1 MRKQVNIKNF
11 FFLFIALLFL
21 LYVNTKIANGPI
33 GTFFEENSLRTING
47 LLILAGIFEG
57 IVVGY
62 GFILYLVKKLC
73 HRVWL
78 KTVSTTRS
86 GVKENI
92 QQDLLGHQDEDKNS
106 WIVLNY
112 LIYASS
118 VETSPIAQKLLH
130 MLKDTFEQ
138 GKNQDEVSYFFMA
151 NRKNNSVSTFLNSES
166 DFKFRCEQYS
176 YSVSK
181 RYTYNSVNMSESK
194 IDIYKFRVMVHELLH
209 MSLYD
214 TPSSKEDDI
223 QYFRKLF
230 AWMDSIKGDVGFSG
244 YMREVFLLLQALPCI
259 QQKFNSHNMRD
270 KLVLAKIANI
280 QHSRL
285 AKTAFKYANKTLRES
300 EGIPLE
306 DYARSMGL
314 ILAYPEEFGL
324 RQRIGL
330 CYAIE
335 KRRGHYEK
343 MYHEQYIHTIA
354 LLLSAVPLK
363 CEDIPNSDVI
373 DMLFTIMNGV
383 SEVKEVR

>member
-1 MRKQVNIKNF
+1 
-11 FFLFIALLFL
+11 
-21 LYVNTKIANGPI
+21 
-33 GTFFEENSLRTING
+33 
-47 LLILAGIFEG
+47 
-57 IVVGY
+57 
-62 GFILYLVKKLC
+62 
-73 HRVWL
+73 
-78 KTVSTTRS
+78 
-86 GVKENI
+86 
-92 QQDLLGHQDEDKNS
+92 
-106 WIVLNY
+106 
-112 LIYASS
+112 
-118 VETSPIAQKLLH
+118 
-130 MLKDTFEQ
+130 
-138 GKNQDEVSYFFMA
+138 
-151 NRKNNSVSTFLNSES
+151 
-166 DFKFRCEQYS
+166 
-176 YSVSK
+176 
-181 RYTYNSVNMSESK
+181 
-194 IDIYKFRVMVHELLH
+194 
-209 MSLYD
+209 
-214 TPSSKEDDI
+214 
-223 QYFRKLF
+223 
-230 AWMDSIKGDVGFSG
+230 
-244 YMREVFLLLQALPCI
+244 
-259 QQKFNSHNMRD
+259 MRD

>member
-1 MRKQVNIKNF
+1 M
-11 FFLFIALLFL
+11 FL